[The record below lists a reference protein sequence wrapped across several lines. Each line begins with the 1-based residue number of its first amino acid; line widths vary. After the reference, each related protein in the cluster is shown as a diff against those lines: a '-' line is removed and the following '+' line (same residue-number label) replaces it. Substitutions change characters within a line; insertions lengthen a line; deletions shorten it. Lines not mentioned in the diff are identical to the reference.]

1 MNFLTAAT
9 QPSEPLRADLSN
21 PDYEGYLVKRST
33 WLGEWRKR
41 YFVLKGTKL
50 YFCKAKGDAPH
61 GVIDL
66 KGCFSL
72 KGAEDVA
79 KKPNCFEI
87 GVPDGT
93 YYMYAES
100 EREKDEWMSKIG
112 EATTMASEAFIRDGP
127 LI

>member
-1 MNFLTAAT
+1 MNVFAAAN
-9 QPSEPLRADLSN
+9 QDGALAGEDLSD

-50 YFCKAKGDAPH
+50 YFSKGKGGVPH

-72 KGAEDVA
+72 KSAEDVA

-87 GVPDGT
+87 GVPDGV

-112 EATTMASEAFIRDGP
+112 ESTTKASDAYIHDGP
-127 LI
+127 LT

>member
-1 MNFLTAAT
+1 MNVFAAANVD
-9 QPSEPLRADLSN
+9 RVVAGADLTN
-21 PDYEGYLVKRST
+21 PDFEGYLVKKSA

-50 YFCKAKGDAPH
+50 YYAKNRGEAPH

-72 KGAEDVA
+72 KSAEDAA

-93 YYMYAES
+93 YYMYAET
-100 EREKDEWMSKIG
+100 EREQDDWMSKIG
-112 EATTMASEAFIRDGP
+112 EFLTVFAV
-127 LI
+127 